1 MMLTAALSASH
12 YLCTQESYVYG
23 TYIDDII
30 AKIEAVNTPTIL
42 YYHTDRQ
49 FNVRGLTDS
58 TGNIKELYA
67 YSVYGQQ
74 TIMGS
79 GGVVRSN
86 TTRYN
91 NYGFTGRYLD
101 DETGLW
107 YFRARYFDDELGRF
121 ISRDPLGYVDGM
133 SLYAGYFAQLFAVD
147 PSGLKANKQAGAKA
161 IKNSLAQLIEE
172 CKCCVDKSK
181 VDQCKKEAK
190 SIVDALAKMWTKH
203 WGKGPGNDKA
213 KKSDT
218 VGGYFC
224 WDWANAFQDAAESV
238 NFTIWKNSFQKFK
251 KKTVKGKTSVHYAVL
266 ITIANPKGKDCDGF
280 SYDDGFF
287 DSSLVHGKACK
298 KNDPWPKPNSPYKQ
312 LPKNQSDPGDYGH
325 PPVIK

>member
-133 SLYAGYFAQLFAVD
+133 SLYGGYFAEGFAMD
-147 PSGLKANKQAGAKA
+147 PSGEALCGGACIAALAVAAARAYNAYNGYKKLKKLKKA
-161 IKNSLAQLIEE
+161 A
-172 CKCCVDKSK
+172 
-181 VDQCKKEAK
+181 
-190 SIVDALAKMWTKH
+190 DALK
-203 WGKGPGNDKA
+203 KA
-213 KKSDT
+213 KK
-218 VGGYFC
+218 
-224 WDWANAFQDAAESV
+224 AADKLKKAKKAADV
-238 NFTIWKNSFQKFK
+238 AKKAAKFK
-251 KKTVKGKTSVHYAVL
+251 VKCEGLYQAYKKAEDSYGKNPCKRCLTCAEVNAAIAKLSTGVAGRAAYIKAGCDKVDWGTGGTPQSRKQKHWKEYRNKVAAV
-266 ITIANPKGKDCDGF
+266 ANCWKK
-280 SYDDGFF
+280 
-287 DSSLVHGKACK
+287 HKALGCSK
-298 KNDPWPKPNSPYKQ
+298 
-312 LPKNQSDPGDYGH
+312 
-325 PPVIK
+325 